1 MKRKPTEDMESI
13 VLPIADAM
21 RAGKQGI
28 PLSDSDMQKFQGVYA
43 LHKSLQGVFGDR
55 LGSPVLVG
63 GEIRM
68 ALMPDP
74 SLANYTAGQFSAQL
88 ELTADQLRK
97 NAASTDPLPHSRAL
111 AHPAFGK
118 LLETISSV
126 NRKSGTSLVV
136 CSGGNRIDAP
146 VLDPGAFVQPDRP
159 DDLRMN
165 GAFEI
170 VGIRRCWKGGS
181 LGLYVGENGL
191 LVELPTDGAK
201 WRWDAVHDVLEQPTY
216 LSGTLVRRSKAH
228 PWRIEAGSRLERQI
242 VMQGMG
248 AIAPA

>member
-1 MKRKPTEDMESI
+1 MKRKPTEDLESI
-13 VLPIADAM
+13 VIPIADAM
-21 RAGKQGI
+21 PAGKQGI

-55 LGSPVLVG
+55 LGSPVLIG

-97 NAASTDPLPHSRAL
+97 NAASTDPLSHSKAL

-136 CSGGNRIDAP
+136 CSDGNRHEAP
-146 VLDPGAFVQPDRP
+146 VLEPGAFVQPNRADE
-159 DDLRMN
+159 LRMTSTFDVT
-165 GAFEI
+165 G
-170 VGIRRCWKGGS
+170 VHRCWKGGPS
-181 LGLYVGENGL
+181 GLCVGENHL
-191 LVELPTDGAK
+191 LVELPADNT
-201 WRWDAVHDVLEQPTY
+201 RWQWEEIRDVLAQPTY
-216 LSGTLVRRSKAH
+216 LIGTLARESKSS
-228 PWRIEAGSRLERQI
+228 PWRPEAGARLERQEVI
-242 VMQGMG
+242 KQV
-248 AIAPA
+248 